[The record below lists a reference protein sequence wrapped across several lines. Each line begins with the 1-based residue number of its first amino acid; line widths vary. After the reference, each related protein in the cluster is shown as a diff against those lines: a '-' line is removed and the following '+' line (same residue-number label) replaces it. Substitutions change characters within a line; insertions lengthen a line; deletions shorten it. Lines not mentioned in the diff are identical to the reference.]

1 MKIGAQF
8 YTLREFCKTPE
19 DLALS
24 LRKVADIGYTT
35 VQLSGTCEYDAAWMK
50 EQLAANGL
58 QCVVTHV
65 PAAKLQ
71 ENLKQVCD
79 DHKVYGCPNVGLGM
93 FSFNPKFD
101 PLDARYEEFCRIH
114 RPIAQTIKAEGLYF
128 MYHNHNAE
136 FRKLDGKPILDKMAE
151 DFSADELGF
160 ILDTFW
166 IQAGGANPA
175 EYIRRYAG
183 RIPVIHLKDYQFA
196 TGEVKNSICA
206 IGDGNINFAAVAAA
220 AADSGVDYMLVEQD
234 DCHGEDPFSAMKRS
248 YDYLKTM
255 GLE

>member
-1 MKIGAQF
+1 
-8 YTLREFCKTPE
+8 
-19 DLALS
+19 
-24 LRKVADIGYTT
+24 
-35 VQLSGTCEYDAAWMK
+35 MK
-50 EQLAANGL
+50 EQLAVNGL
-58 QCVVTHV
+58 KCVVTHV
-65 PAAKLQ
+65 PAPKLQ
-71 ENLKQVCD
+71 ENIKQVCN

-101 PLDARYEEFCRIH
+101 PLEARYEEFCTIH
-114 RPIAQTIKAEGLYF
+114 RPIAQAVKAEGLYF

-136 FRKLDGKPILDKMAE
+136 FRKLGGKPILDKMAE

-234 DCHGEDPFSAMKRS
+234 TCHGEDPFSAMKRS
-248 YDYLKTM
+248 YEYLKAM

>member
-35 VQLSGTCEYDAAWMK
+35 VQLSATCEFDAQWMK

-65 PAAKLQ
+65 APVKLQ
-71 ENLKQVCD
+71 EQMKQVCD
-79 DHKVYGCPNVGLGM
+79 DHKVFGCPNVGLGF
-93 FSFNPKFD
+93 FSFKKD
-101 PLDARYEEFCRIH
+101 PLEEQYKNFCDTYL
-114 RPIAQTIKAEGLYF
+114 PVAKGIKAEGLYF

-206 IGDGNINFAAVAAA
+206 IGDGNINFSAVAAA

-248 YDYLKTM
+248 YDYLKAM

>member
-1 MKIGAQF
+1 MRIGAQF
-8 YTLREFCKTPE
+8 YTLRDFCKTPE

-24 LRKVADIGYTT
+24 LKKVADIGYTT
-35 VQLSGTCEYDAAWMK
+35 VQLSATCEYDARWMK
-50 EQLAANGL
+50 EELAKNGL
-58 QCVVTHV
+58 KCVVTHV
-65 PAAKLQ
+65 PPAKLQ
-71 ENLKQVCD
+71 EDLKKVCD

-101 PLDARYEEFCRIH
+101 PLDARYREFCTVH
-114 RPIAQTIKAEGLYF
+114 RPIAQTVKAEGLYF

-151 DFSADELGF
+151 DFAPDELGF

-183 RIPVIHLKDYQFA
+183 RIPVIHLKDYQYA
-196 TGEVKNSICA
+196 ADVKSSICA
-206 IGDGNINFAAVAAA
+206 IGDGNINFEAVAAA
-220 AADSGVDYMLVEQD
+220 AQDSGVDYMMVEQD
-234 DCHGEDPFSAMKRS
+234 ICHGEDPFEALRRS
-248 YDYLKTM
+248 YQYLRSI

>member
-50 EQLAANGL
+50 EQLAESGL

-101 PLDARYEEFCRIH
+101 PLDVRYEEFCRIH

-206 IGDGNINFAAVAAA
+206 IGDGNINFSAVAAA

-248 YDYLKTM
+248 YDYLKAM

>member
-8 YTLREFCKTPE
+8 FTLREFCKTPE

-35 VQLSGTCEYDAAWMK
+35 LQLSGTCEYDAAWMRD
-50 EQLAANGL
+50 ELAKNGL
-58 QCVVTHV
+58 KCVVTHV

-71 ENLKQVCD
+71 EDLQKVCD
-79 DHKVYGCPNVGLGM
+79 DHKVYGCQNVGLGM

-101 PLDARYEEFCRIH
+101 PLEERYEDFCRIH
-114 RPIAQTIKAEGLYF
+114 RPIAKAVKENGLYF

-136 FRKLDGKPILDKMAE
+136 FRKLSGKPILDKMAE
-151 DFSADELGF
+151 DFAADELGF

-183 RIPVIHLKDYQFA
+183 RIPVIHLKDFRYD
-196 TGEVKNSICA
+196 GEIKNCICA
-206 IGDGNINFAAVAAA
+206 IGDGNINFDAVAAA
-220 AADSGVDYMLVEQD
+220 AADSQVEYMLVEQD
-234 DCHGEDPFSAMKRS
+234 SCYGEDPFSALKRS
-248 YDYLKTM
+248 YDYLKAM

>member
-8 YTLREFCKTPE
+8 FTLRDFCKTPE

-58 QCVVTHV
+58 KCVVTHV
-65 PAAKLQ
+65 PAPKLQ
-71 ENLKQVCD
+71 ENIKQVCN

-101 PLDARYEEFCRIH
+101 PLEARYEEFCAIH

-234 DCHGEDPFSAMKRS
+234 DCHGEDPFSALKRS
-248 YDYLKTM
+248 YDYLKAM